1 MKARSL
7 AEPILVGRER
17 ELAELMRNLDLAIE
31 RRGTTILVSGEAG
44 AGKTRLINEFL
55 AKMKEKEI
63 AILYGWCLAN
73 VTVPYFPFMEAFKAY
88 YSAQNPDQNEPS
100 GSEIKAWLL
109 DPKPSNKSAKLQDLS
124 PQAWQDLTFA
134 AVTNTLLSI
143 SSTKPAIL
151 FLDDLHWADSAS
163 LSLLHYISRS
173 IRSSRILVLATFRSE
188 ELNPDEEGQP
198 HPLLETLRLM
208 RREDL
213 IKEIKLPSLDQ
224 ASVATLAEKIVG
236 GRLHSKFAERLSEES
251 QGNPLFV
258 VETLR
263 MLSEQGNLV
272 QDRGQWQLSIEEIGI
287 PLKIK
292 DIILRRVEMLKPNQ
306 RRILDLASVIGE
318 KFDVEL
324 LGTVLGKDSLEVL
337 EALNIVGQSSSLVFC
352 EGSVFE
358 FDHAKS
364 REAIYEQISPPL
376 KRGYHARVAEKMEA
390 RAIEAKDVHV
400 NDLAYHYAQ
409 AGYKEKAVKYS
420 LTAGEYALARFSNEE
435 AKKHFSYVLHAA
447 DAPKYSDEMTAA
459 LEGLGDALS
468 AGGLFDEALET
479 FEKLSNIT
487 ENDVAKLR
495 ALRKALVCTYW
506 VGNSAL
512 PLKLSN
518 KAEEYTQSDRLEYA
532 RFRLQRGFMA
542 HNMGKNEQAF
552 ADIDE
557 ALRLFEEECSLG
569 DVARA
574 LGELIF
580 VYLLK
585 DRLLEQLV
593 AGLRSVALYEELRDL
608 RGQLWA
614 RSHLGWA
621 LRQTELFQEALDNT
635 EASVR
640 IGEKIGDYN
649 TTALMLWGLGVMH
662 ELRGD
667 HKAAIAET
675 LRAADYAE
683 KTNALA
689 TKRLCFSLLVREYAK
704 TGEIGRSEE
713 WEKKLDM
720 LGKKEGH
727 SRAMV
732 LAAKGQWKEANE
744 IFEKSLERKDSDP
757 WGSGKKAALLKDY
770 AWALAKQGRTEEA
783 RMQFEEAEKLRDR
796 VKVEL
801 KELEHANVQA
811 FLLVR
816 REIGIGEELNVRLD
830 LVNVS
835 KKSAALVRVEGLI
848 PSDFSASAFP
858 SDGILQ
864 NGSLE
869 KHAKLETFGVESVK
883 LVLEAQKAGDFI
895 FCPRVVYIDD
905 KGETKTCA
913 PKPVTVTVRPML
925 HVKIGG
931 ETISAPILPGRVAT
945 GFTDLDALLYGGIP
959 AKHAVILTSPSTDE
973 RTLLI
978 RDFLETGAS
987 AGEPTFIVTVEAET
1001 SNALTEKF
1009 QTSFFIV
1016 LCNPQAD
1023 FMVQSL
1029 PNVFKLKGV
1038 ENLTEIDIAL
1048 TKAFRTLNPAF
1059 ASPRRICIEA
1069 VSDVLLQHHAVN
1081 TRRWLSALLP
1091 TLKSK
1096 GFTILG
1102 VIDPQ
1107 MHPPE
1112 ELQSI
1117 VGIFDGEIRV
1127 TEKETPEGIKQTL
1140 RVRKLL
1146 KQKYLEKEIILT
1158 KEKPS

>member
-1 MKARSL
+1 MKSLFWAFIYSRDRKSLRVFHLEAWFGDSLKPMVL
-7 AEPILVGRER
+7 AEPVLVGRER
-17 ELAELMRNLDLAIE
+17 ELAGLMRSLELAFE
-31 RRGTTILVSGEAG
+31 GKGTTVVVSGEAG
-44 AGKTRLINEFL
+44 SGKTRLINEFL
-55 AKMKEKEI
+55 GKMKEKGI
-63 AILYGWCLAN
+63 AVLYGWCLAD
-73 VTVPYFPFMEAFKAY
+73 VAVPYFPFMEAFKAY
-88 YSAQNPDQNEPS
+88 YSARNPDQNEPS
-100 GSEIKAWLL
+100 GLEIRAWLL
-109 DPKPSNKSAKLQDLS
+109 GPKPARKSAKLQDLS

-134 AVTNTLLSI
+134 AVTNALLSI
-143 SSTKPAIL
+143 SSMKPVIL
-151 FLDDLHWADSAS
+151 FLDDVHWADSAS

-188 ELNPDEEGQP
+188 ELNPDEEGQS

-213 IKEIKLPSLDQ
+213 IKEIKLPNLDQ
-224 ASVATLAEKIVG
+224 TSVAALAEKMVG
-236 GRLHSKFAERLSEES
+236 GMLQSKLAERLSEES
-251 QGNPLFV
+251 HGNPLFV

-263 MLSEQGNLV
+263 MLSEHGSLV
-272 QDRGQWQLSIEEIGI
+272 QDSGRWQLSIEEIGI

-324 LGTVLGKDSLEVL
+324 LGTVLGQDSLEVL

-376 KRGYHARVAEKMEA
+376 KRGYHERIAEKVEA
-390 RAIEAKDVHV
+390 RAVEAKDLPV

-409 AGYKEKAVKYS
+409 AGNKEKAVKYS
-420 LTAGEYALARFSNEE
+420 LAAGEYALARFSNAE
-435 AKKHFSYVLHAA
+435 AKKHFSYVLRAVA
-447 DAPKYSDEMTAA
+447 DAPKYSIEMTAA
-459 LEGLGDALS
+459 LEGLGDALN
-468 AGGLFDEALET
+468 ADGLFDEALKT
-479 FEKLSNIT
+479 FEKLSNLAESSI
-487 ENDVAKLR
+487 VKLR

-506 VGNSAL
+506 VGNRARSL
-512 PLKLSN
+512 ELSS
-518 KAEEYTQSDRLEYA
+518 KAEEYAQSDRLEYA

-542 HNMGKNEQAF
+542 HNMGKNEHAF

-593 AGLRSVALYEELRDL
+593 AGLRSVALYEELEDL

-621 LRQTELFQEALDNT
+621 LRQPELFQEALDNS
-635 EASVR
+635 EESVR

-649 TTALMLWGLGVMH
+649 TTALMLWGLGIMH

-667 HKAAIAET
+667 YQAAIAET

-683 KTNALA
+683 KTNAHA

-704 TGEIGRSEE
+704 MGEIGHSEE

-757 WGSGKKAALLKDY
+757 WGSGKKAALIKDY

-783 RMQFEEAEKLRDR
+783 MMQFEEAEKLRDR

-801 KELEHANVQA
+801 GELEHANVQA
-811 FLLVR
+811 FLLAR

-835 KKSAALVRVEGLI
+835 KKSAAIVRVEGLI
-848 PSDFSASAFP
+848 PSDFSVSAFP
-858 SDGILQ
+858 SDGFLQ
-864 NGSLE
+864 NGSLK
-869 KHAKLETFGVESVK
+869 KHRKLDPFGVESVK
-883 LVLEAQKAGDFI
+883 LVLEAQKAGDFT

-905 KGETKTCA
+905 KGETNTCA
-913 PKPVTVTVRPML
+913 PRPVTVTVRPML
-925 HVKIGG
+925 HAKIGE
-931 ETISAPILPGRVAT
+931 ETVTVPILPDRLTVGVK
-945 GFTDLDALLYGGIP
+945 DLDVLLYGGIP
-959 AKHAVILTSPSTDE
+959 YGCSVVLNASRSDE
-973 RTLLI
+973 RQLLARRFI
-978 RDFLETGAS
+978 EAGVK
-987 AGEPTFIVTVEAET
+987 AGESTFYI
-1001 SNALTEKF
+1001 S
-1009 QTSFFIV
+1009 
-1016 LCNPQAD
+1016 AD
-1023 FMVQSL
+1023 AGNM
-1029 PNVFKLKGV
+1029 K
-1038 ENLTEIDIAL
+1038 
-1048 TKAFRTLNPAF
+1048 
-1059 ASPRRICIEA
+1059 
-1069 VSDVLLQHHAVN
+1069 
-1081 TRRWLSALLP
+1081 
-1091 TLKSK
+1091 
-1096 GFTILG
+1096 
-1102 VIDPQ
+1102 
-1107 MHPPE
+1107 
-1112 ELQSI
+1112 ELAKK
-1117 VGIFDGEIRV
+1117 
-1127 TEKETPEGIKQTL
+1127 TAT
-1140 RVRKLL
+1140 
-1146 KQKYLEKEIILT
+1146 
-1158 KEKPS
+1158 